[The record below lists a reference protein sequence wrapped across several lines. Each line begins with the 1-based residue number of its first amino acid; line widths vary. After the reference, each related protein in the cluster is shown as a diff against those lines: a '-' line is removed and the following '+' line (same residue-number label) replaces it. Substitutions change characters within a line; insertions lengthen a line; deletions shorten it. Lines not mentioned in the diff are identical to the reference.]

1 MNPLPI
7 GYLIKRV
14 QESFRVS
21 MDAALE
27 AHGLTVSSYAA
38 LYHLRDGSK
47 SGAQLARACW
57 VTPQTMH
64 RITADMLERGF
75 IEQAGIQG
83 RAILLKLS
91 TQGKAAL
98 MQAEDDVSKVE
109 GRMTQA
115 LTARER
121 AQLESALLSCQT
133 ALESGD
139 DSGA

>member
-14 QESFRVS
+14 QESFRVH

-27 AHGLTVSSYAA
+27 PHGLTASSYAA
-38 LYHLRDGSK
+38 LYHLRDGPR

-64 RITADMLERGF
+64 RITADMLERGL
-75 IEQAGIQG
+75 IEQAGAQG

-91 TQGKAAL
+91 TQGTAAL
-98 MQAEDDVSKVE
+98 TQAEVDVIKVE
-109 GRMTQA
+109 ARMIQA
-115 LTARER
+115 LTERER
-121 AQLESALLSCQT
+121 AQLESALLSCHT

-139 DSGA
+139 DSEA